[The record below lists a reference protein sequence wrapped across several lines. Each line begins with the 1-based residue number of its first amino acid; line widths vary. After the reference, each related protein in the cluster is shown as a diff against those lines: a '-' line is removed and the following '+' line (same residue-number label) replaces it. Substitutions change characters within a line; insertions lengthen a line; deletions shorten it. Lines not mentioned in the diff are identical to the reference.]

1 MNELTDLLALGV
13 LPAAVGFF
21 SGFAQDT
28 IMDSR
33 IERAKFF
40 ADNEAEWIKI
50 HDKSRKSLNFLK
62 KNHLNTSLMFG
73 VAAGLLT
80 YLKARNPYLTLGCAA
95 EGSAALY
102 YSRDLGIKVSRKL
115 RNSQRLSARQEKHLD
130 SLIID
135 IPAKIDAG
143 MSGVDASEDVI
154 YYADKILKSKT
165 NLQILE
171 KLNERVLYV
180 AKLLEFY
187 SNLKHLYGHDD
198 PGIISIV
205 PDKPTLDNKALAFIT
220 HQGSL
225 YQMRLSTEEL
235 PNPDVCDNS
244 DLIKIT
250 ASPDKIEWD
259 GTTSALARH
268 QYNNRDGNNL
278 FFRASDDLPIPFQM
292 PYVLQIYI
300 KNILGRDKDG

>member
-1 MNELTDLLALGV
+1 MVFLLT
-13 LPAAVGFF
+13 AASAGR
-21 SGFAQDT
+21 SGNSF
-28 IMDSR
+28 M
-33 IERAKFF
+33 
-40 ADNEAEWIKI
+40 KI
-50 HDKSRKSLNFLK
+50 IRKMRMP
-62 KNHLNTSLMFG
+62 TTQ
-73 VAAGLLT
+73 AAG
-80 YLKARNPYLTLGCAA
+80 
-95 EGSAALY
+95 S
-102 YSRDLGIKVSRKL
+102 
-115 RNSQRLSARQEKHLD
+115 
-130 SLIID
+130 
-135 IPAKIDAG
+135 
-143 MSGVDASEDVI
+143 
-154 YYADKILKSKT
+154 
-165 NLQILE
+165 
-171 KLNERVLYV
+171 
-180 AKLLEFY
+180 
-187 SNLKHLYGHDD
+187 
-198 PGIISIV
+198 GIISIV